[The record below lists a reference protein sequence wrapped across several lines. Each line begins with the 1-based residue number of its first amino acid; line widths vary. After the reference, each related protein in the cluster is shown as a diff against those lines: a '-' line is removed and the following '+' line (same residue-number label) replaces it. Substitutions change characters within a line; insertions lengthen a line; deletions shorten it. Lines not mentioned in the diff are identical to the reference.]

1 MSHDPGY
8 PYRKIKK
15 NNKYSNNFDLK
26 LIPELEK
33 EIIDILLEDKNY
45 WESKNKINQGISKNN
60 LLMKLSKKIKKI
72 PEPIFSC
79 VIENLINEQKI
90 LFYELDNVV
99 RYFYFELI
107 K

>member
-15 NNKYSNNFDLK
+15 TNKYSNNFDANS
-26 LIPELEK
+26 IPEIKK
-33 EIIDILLEDKNY
+33 EILTILLEDKNY

-72 PEPIFSC
+72 PENIFSYAL
-79 VIENLINEQKI
+79 EDLINEQKI

-99 RYFYFELI
+99 RYFYFELD

>member
-15 NNKYSNNFDLK
+15 SNKYSNTFDLN
-26 LIPELEK
+26 LIPEIKK
-33 EIIDILLEDKNY
+33 EILNILLEDKIY
-45 WESKNKINQGISKNN
+45 WQSKNKINQGISKNN

-72 PEPIFSC
+72 PESIFAYI
-79 VIENLINEQKI
+79 IEDLINEQKV

-99 RYFYFELI
+99 RYFYFELA